1 MSGGNKTKPVARG
14 RPAENGVSLPT
25 RGDDLPAKQD
35 FPRDSVGKVVPSGS
49 NEASG
54 RHAVETTLLQG
65 GKTMDQ
71 KSFEISRLN
80 LLNECL
86 CQTIEVLARAQRI
99 GSPTG
104 GMGLS
109 HTPFVPNLFGVPTM
123 DPRAV
128 VDYPGFSH
136 SGYNYGGYPFGYNT
150 PAIANWPAGYTGLP
164 QTYVDPFNRER
175 VGLGG
180 LSHTSFPNTGWAI
193 SPYTAEIE
201 RQRLQALF
209 ARQQYEA
216 MATWRPFGV

>member
-1 MSGGNKTKPVARG
+1 MNKAKPTARS

-25 RGDDLPAKQD
+25 RGDDVPAKQD
-35 FPRDSVGKVVPSGS
+35 FPRDSVGKVVPPRS

-54 RHAVETTLLQG
+54 RNAVETTLLQG
-65 GKTMDQ
+65 GSKMDQ

-99 GSPTG
+99 GTT

-109 HTPFVPNLFGVPTM
+109 HSPFVPNLFGVPTM
-123 DPRAV
+123 DPRSV
-128 VDYPGFSH
+128 VEYPGFNH
-136 SGYNYGGYPFGYNT
+136 SGYNYGNVYPFGYN
-150 PAIANWPAGYTGLP
+150 AQYTGLP
-164 QTYVDPFNRER
+164 QTHVDPFLRER

-180 LSHTSFPNTGWAI
+180 LSHTSLPNTQWTI

-216 MATWRPFGV
+216 MATGWRPFGI

>member
-1 MSGGNKTKPVARG
+1 MARS
-14 RPAENGVSLPT
+14 RPAENGVPLPT

-35 FPRDSVGKVVPSGS
+35 FPRDSVGKVVPSRS

-54 RHAVETTLLQG
+54 CHAVESTLLQG
-65 GKTMDQ
+65 GTTMDQ
-71 KSFEISRLN
+71 KSFEINRLN

-104 GMGLS
+104 AMGLS
-109 HTPFVPNLFGVPTM
+109 HTPFVPNLFGVPQM

-136 SGYNYGGYPFGYNT
+136 SGYNYGGGYPFGYN
-150 PAIANWPAGYTGLP
+150 PPSIANWPTGYTGP

-175 VGLGG
+175 VGVGG
-180 LSHTSFPNTGWAI
+180 FSHTGLPNTAWTI
-193 SPYTAEIE
+193 SPYAAEFE
-201 RQRLQALF
+201 RQRLQALY

-216 MATWRPFGV
+216 MATGWRPFGI